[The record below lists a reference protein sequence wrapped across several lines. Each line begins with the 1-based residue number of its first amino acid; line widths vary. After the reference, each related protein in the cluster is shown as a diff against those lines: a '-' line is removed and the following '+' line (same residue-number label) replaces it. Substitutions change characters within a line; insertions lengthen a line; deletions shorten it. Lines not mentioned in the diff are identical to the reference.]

1 MCAHTQLQSGTQTA
15 CGLRTLL
22 LVHLKNKK
30 LKKPTKGEKIF
41 KNLFFHSL
49 IEKDTCS
56 YMYYISCA
64 EIQVFYVLF
73 LMNMLCES

>member
-1 MCAHTQLQSGTQTA
+1 MFAHTQLQSGTQTA

-30 LKKPTKGEKIF
+30 NKTTKGEKIF

-56 YMYYISCA
+56 NMYYISCA
-64 EIQVFYVLF
+64 KIQVFYVLF